1 MTVHRSIKGPLR
13 VMSVPETIVAE
24 SSIAAVDSAGIA
36 IPVDAAGERRSR
48 LGVRAWLLTAVI
60 FLVPLVTYGPATFH
74 DFGLRD
80 DYSNLREAHEE
91 PQAVIKF
98 CASHARPIYGWLLQ
112 ATYGQTSSVQNL
124 EWLRFAASLL
134 LGAISFVSFRG
145 LRALGWSFSTS
156 LCFAVLLALIPSA
169 QVISA
174 WAVGWPYAATA
185 LLAFGGFFTVEGALI
200 VGVSAGRGR

>member
-1 MTVHRSIKGPLR
+1 MSSVSKSVLNETTAIAVSIGTATAIEQPRLR
-13 VMSVPETIVAE
+13 V
-24 SSIAAVDSAGIA
+24 
-36 IPVDAAGERRSR
+36 R
-48 LGVRAWLLTAVI
+48 LWMLTVLL
-60 FLVPLVTYGPATFH
+60 FLVPLVAYWPATFH

-91 PQAVIKF
+91 PSTVIKF

-124 EWLRFAASLL
+124 QWMRFAASLL
-134 LGAISFVSFRG
+134 LGAIALVGFRG

-185 LLAFGGFFTVEGALI
+185 LLAFGGFFTVEGALTL
-200 VGVSAGRGR
+200 GMSAGAGRAFSQWAVAV